1 MINEVFDWCV
11 EILEYTARL
20 LNMSYEEVNI
30 WLFCIIEPIIFLW
43 MLGYIINLRRE
54 LKRTRKSNEANQN
67 LT

>member
-54 LKRTRKSNEANQN
+54 LKRARKSNEVNQN